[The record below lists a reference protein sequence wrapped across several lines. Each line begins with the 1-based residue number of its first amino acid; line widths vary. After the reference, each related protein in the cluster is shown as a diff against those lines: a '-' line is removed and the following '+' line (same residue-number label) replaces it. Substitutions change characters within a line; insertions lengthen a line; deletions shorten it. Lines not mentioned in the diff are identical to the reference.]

1 MKKTV
6 LLILTLTVSLALS
19 AAKTLTSADLKL
31 VADGKTLNTVALQ
44 QAIDQLSKKG
54 GGCITLTAGKYLT
67 GAIQLKSGVE
77 LHLERGAVLLGSTNP
92 DDYFQL
98 KVMGDGDVVRKDNSK
113 YGLILAQGAK
123 NIKLTGEGTID
134 GQG

>member
-1 MKKTV
+1 MKNLLAIREFISIFATIMKKTV

-54 GGCITLTAGKYLT
+54 GGCITLTAGK
-67 GAIQLKSGVE
+67 
-77 LHLERGAVLLGSTNP
+77 
-92 DDYFQL
+92 
-98 KVMGDGDVVRKDNSK
+98 
-113 YGLILAQGAK
+113 
-123 NIKLTGEGTID
+123 
-134 GQG
+134 